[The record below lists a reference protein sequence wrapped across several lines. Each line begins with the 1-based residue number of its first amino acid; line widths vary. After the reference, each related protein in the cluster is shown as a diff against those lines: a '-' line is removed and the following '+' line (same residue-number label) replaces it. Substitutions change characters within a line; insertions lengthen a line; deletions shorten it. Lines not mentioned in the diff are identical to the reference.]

1 MNRAQTRHVRLEVAA
16 AWCTVERSL
25 GTSTLPES
33 KVGQVQQGVA
43 VKPSRR
49 THGEKAASALSM
61 SWQDPTK
68 LSVSRDREALVLAGV
83 GVGGRVGGWGG
94 SCQVGQVQHGVAVKP
109 GRRLKVERFR
119 RWDRKALVLA
129 GEWVI
134 PNTLDPISTSTAD
147 ADTRDNVAGARGV
160 AEASRVPHVDDGL
173 VVGLAP
179 EAVPG
184 NERQKTV
191 GVGRCELS

>member
-1 MNRAQTRHVRLEVAA
+1 M
-16 AWCTVERSL
+16 
-25 GTSTLPES
+25 
-33 KVGQVQQGVA
+33 
-43 VKPSRR
+43 
-49 THGEKAASALSM
+49 
-61 SWQDPTK
+61 
-68 LSVSRDREALVLAGV
+68 
-83 GVGGRVGGWGG
+83 
-94 SCQVGQVQHGVAVKP
+94 
-109 GRRLKVERFR
+109 
-119 RWDRKALVLA
+119 VLA

>member
-109 GRRLKVERFR
+109 GRRLKVERFPGTVKL
-119 RWDRKALVLA
+119 WFLPVS
-129 GEWVI
+129 GSYQTPW
-134 PNTLDPISTSTAD
+134 
-147 ADTRDNVAGARGV
+147 TRSAPAPPMPTP
-160 AEASRVPHVDDGL
+160 ETMS
-173 VVGLAP
+173 LAP
-179 EAVPG
+179 
-184 NERQKTV
+184 
-191 GVGRCELS
+191 GV